1 LWNGRHAQ
9 TRLAQAP
16 RHGFDIKQVRLA
28 QLVLEGSR
36 RFSPHGGERARKNP
50 VTIIT
55 DPLFYLLAL
64 PAVVAL
70 GLSKGGFA
78 GAGQIATPM
87 LALMMP
93 PLEAAAVLLPIMMA
107 QDAAAL
113 WVYRK
118 DWNGRILATTLP
130 GALLGVGAAWVLAA
144 HISDAAV
151 RALIGVTT
159 ICFVLYHWIGPRIA
173 REVGEPAVVGGVLA
187 GAMSGFTSTLCQAGG
202 PPFQMYTLA
211 QNLAKMKFVGTTAF
225 FFATVNALKV
235 VPYFALGQFS
245 TKGLGTSL
253 VLLPLA
259 MATNILGFWVVR
271 VTPQELFYKIT
282 IVLMFVIS
290 IELVRS
296 GMTDILRG

>member
-1 LWNGRHAQ
+1 
-9 TRLAQAP
+9 
-16 RHGFDIKQVRLA
+16 
-28 QLVLEGSR
+28 
-36 RFSPHGGERARKNP
+36 
-50 VTIIT
+50 VTIIL
-55 DPLFYLLAL
+55 DPLFYALAI

-78 GAGQIATPM
+78 GAGQMATPM
-87 LALMMP
+87 LALAMP
-93 PLEAAAVLLPIMMA
+93 PLEAAAILLPIMMA

-130 GALLGVGAAWVLAA
+130 GALVGVGAAWILASY
-144 HISDAAV
+144 ISDAGV
-151 RALIGVTT
+151 RVFIGVTT
-159 ICFVLYHWIGPRIA
+159 IMFVLYHWIGPRIA
-173 REVGEPAVVGGVLA
+173 RDVGEPALA
-187 GAMSGFTSTLCQAGG
+187 GGMLAGGMSGFTSTLCQAGG
-202 PPFQMYTLA
+202 PPFQMYVLSRK
-211 QNLAKMKFVGTTAF
+211 LPKMTFVGTTAF

-245 TKGLGTSL
+245 SKGLGTSL

-259 MATNILGFWVVR
+259 MATNMLGFWVVR
-271 VTPQELFYKIT
+271 ITPQELFYKIT
-282 IVLMFVIS
+282 MVLMFVIS

>member
-1 LWNGRHAQ
+1 M
-9 TRLAQAP
+9 
-16 RHGFDIKQVRLA
+16 
-28 QLVLEGSR
+28 
-36 RFSPHGGERARKNP
+36 
-50 VTIIT
+50 TIIT
-55 DPLFYLLAL
+55 DPLFYLLAV

-78 GAGQIATPM
+78 GAGQMATPM
-87 LALMMP
+87 LALAMP
-93 PLEAAAVLLPIMMA
+93 PLEAAAILLPIMMA

-118 DWNGRILATTLP
+118 DWNGRILAIMLP
-130 GALLGVGAAWVLAA
+130 GAVHRHRRRLGCW
-144 HISDAAV
+144 
-151 RALIGVTT
+151 
-159 ICFVLYHWIGPRIA
+159 PRIFRTPRCASSSASPPSPSCSTTGSA
-173 REVGEPAVVGGVLA
+173 RRASPARCGQPAVTGGVFW

-202 PPFQMYTLA
+202 PPFQMYVLSQKLT
-211 QNLAKMKFVGTTAF
+211 KMTFVGTTAF
-225 FFATVNALKV
+225 FFATMNALKV

-259 MATNILGFWVVR
+259 MATNMLGFWVVR
-271 VTPQELFYKIT
+271 ITPQELFYKIT
-282 IVLMFVIS
+282 MVLMFVIS

>member
-1 LWNGRHAQ
+1 
-9 TRLAQAP
+9 
-16 RHGFDIKQVRLA
+16 
-28 QLVLEGSR
+28 
-36 RFSPHGGERARKNP
+36 

-55 DPLFYLLAL
+55 NPLFYALAI

-78 GAGQIATPM
+78 GVGQIATPM
-87 LALMMP
+87 LALVMP
-93 PLEAAAVLLPIMMA
+93 PLEAAAILLPIMMA

-118 DWNGRILATTLP
+118 ECNWHILAITLP
-130 GALLGVGAAWVLAA
+130 GALIGVGAAWALAA

-151 RALIGVTT
+151 RILIGVTT
-159 ICFVLYHWIGPRIA
+159 IGFVLYYWLGRRIT
-173 REVGEPAVVGGVLA
+173 REVGQPGRTGGVLA

-202 PPFQMYTLA
+202 PPFQMYALA
-211 QNLAKMKFVGTTAF
+211 QKLTKMKFVGTTAF

-245 TKGLGTSL
+245 TKGMGTSA

-259 MATNILGFWVVR
+259 MATNMLGFWAVR

-282 IVLMFVIS
+282 MVLMFLIS
-290 IELVRS
+290 IELLRS